1 MYQWKNRYVR
11 YRCCV
16 HNNNGNAHCTNSVT
30 VDEQELLNEVKAY
43 LLTAIEDKKAFADK
57 LMKQYQAQTTNVDVS
72 KLTDTRQSLEK
83 RRSKF
88 KEMFAADI
96 ITMDELK
103 QEMSAIDEGMRSID
117 EELKAYDEIQK
128 KATHIDDIHK
138 DIEQILMQNE
148 YTNDDMRRIIEKIV
162 VYPDKSVE
170 IFMK

>member
-1 MYQWKNRYVR
+1 MDVQKELGKWKSEYVK
-11 YRCCV
+11 C
-16 HNNNGNAHCTNSVT
+16 NTP
-30 VDEQELLNEVKAY
+30 EELADHKKRFRAFLQT
-43 LLTAIEDKKAFADK
+43 LSPEDKKAFADK

-103 QEMSAIDEGMRSID
+103 KEMSAIDEGMRSID
-117 EELKAYDEIQK
+117 EELKVYDEIQE

>member
-1 MYQWKNRYVR
+1 
-11 YRCCV
+11 
-16 HNNNGNAHCTNSVT
+16 
-30 VDEQELLNEVKAY
+30 
-43 LLTAIEDKKAFADK
+43 
-57 LMKQYQAQTTNVDVS
+57 
-72 KLTDTRQSLEK
+72 
-83 RRSKF
+83 
-88 KEMFAADI
+88 MFAVDI

-103 QEMSAIDEGMRSID
+103 KKCPLLTRHEGSID
-117 EELKAYDEIQK
+117 EELKCMMEIHE

>member
-1 MYQWKNRYVR
+1 
-11 YRCCV
+11 
-16 HNNNGNAHCTNSVT
+16 
-30 VDEQELLNEVKAY
+30 
-43 LLTAIEDKKAFADK
+43 
-57 LMKQYQAQTTNVDVS
+57 MKQYQAQTTNVDVS

-103 QEMSAIDEGMRSID
+103 KEMSAIDEGMRSID